1 MSALYSVAFLQA
13 MSDAGLAMHKPALVG
28 DGTLHRY
35 RVDGDRAG
43 SKNGWYSL
51 NLDGLPFGV
60 FGSWK
65 TGQSCT
71 WTTGKPET
79 MTDAERRTLA
89 ARMAAAKLARDA
101 EQAAVHTSA
110 QKRAIDLWEKAKPAD
125 NGHAY
130 LVSKGVPAYGIKLLR
145 EQLIVPMRAADGT
158 LHSLQF
164 IGKDGR
170 KTFLT
175 SGRKRGCYHAIGRP
189 EGVLCICEGYA
200 TGATIY
206 KVAGHATAVA
216 FDAGNLLPVA
226 KALRSKFPGLMMVI
240 CADNDTETEGN
251 PGLTAATKAA
261 RAVGAALALPQ
272 FEGVAH
278 V

>member
-1 MSALYSVAFLQA
+1 MSGGHYVAFLQA
-13 MSDAGLAMHKPALVG
+13 MADAGLAMHKPALVG

-51 NLDGLPFGV
+51 NLDSLPFGA

-71 WTTGKPET
+71 WTTGNPET
-79 MTDAERRTLA
+79 MTEAERRALA

-110 QKRAIDLWEKAKPAD
+110 QKRAIDLWKKAKPAD

-145 EQLIVPMRAADGT
+145 EQLVVPMRDPEGT

-164 IGKDGR
+164 IGADGR

-175 SGRKRGCYHAIGRP
+175 GGRKRGCYHAIGKP
-189 EGVLCICEGYA
+189 AHVLCVCEGYA

-206 KVAGHATAVA
+206 KTTGYATAVA
-216 FDAGNLLPVA
+216 FDAGNIEPVA
-226 KALRSKFPGLMMVI
+226 KGLRRKFPALMMVI

-251 PGLTAATKAA
+251 PGLTSAMKAA
-261 RAVGAALALPQ
+261 RAVGAAVALPQ
-272 FEGVAH
+272 FEGACH